1 MDIFDL
7 FQRLGLALAIG
18 LLIGLERGW
27 QEREVA
33 EGGRVAGLRTFA
45 LIGLFGGICGALE
58 PRLGGIAVGLLFMS
72 LAAILAAFRWL
83 EASQNHEYG
92 TTTIVAALLTFLL
105 GLFAVMGD
113 MTTAAAAAVVSAI
126 LLASKRALHEVLK
139 RITWEELRAS
149 LILLAMSFIALPLLP
164 DRTVDPIGA
173 LNPHELWILTILIA
187 AVSFIGY
194 AAIKLIG
201 EEKGV
206 LVGGAIGGF
215 VSSTATTLN
224 YAGLARSFPQQ
235 RLRLSAGAILANLVM
250 AIRAIVLVLIVGSQP
265 ARLIALPLIG
275 FMLGS
280 GLVAAAFVRRTAGQ
294 AESGT
299 PPLTL
304 KNPFEITMALK
315 FGAMLAVIFVVAKW
329 LQGVAGA
336 KGVFVLSAIA
346 GLADIDAM
354 VVTSAHSASGALGV
368 GDAAIVILIAII
380 SNTFS
385 KVVLG
390 AITGGMRMGLQLA
403 LGGLAGLAG
412 MAAGLYVAPF
422 VGLGLTLW

>member
-1 MDIFDL
+1 MDTFDL

-27 QEREVA
+27 QERDVA

-58 PRLGGIAVGLLFMS
+58 PRLGGIAVGLVFAS

-83 EASQNHEYG
+83 EATQDRDYG
-92 TTTIVAALLTFLL
+92 TTTIIAALLTLLL
-105 GLFAVMGD
+105 GLYAVMGD
-113 MTTAAAAAVVSAI
+113 MTAAAAGAVISAI

-173 LNPHELWILTILIA
+173 LNPHEIWILTILIA

-194 AAIKLIG
+194 VAIKLIG

-206 LVGGAIGGF
+206 LAGGAIGGF

-224 YAGLARSFPQQ
+224 YANLARSFPQQ
-235 RLRLSAGAILANLVM
+235 RLTLSAGAILANLVM
-250 AIRAIVLVLIVGSQP
+250 AVRAVVLVLIAGPQP
-265 ARLIALPLIG
+265 AKLIALPLAG

-280 GLVAAAFVRRTAGQ
+280 GLVAAAYVHKTVGKGETGAQ
-294 AESGT
+294 
-299 PPLTL
+299 PLEL

-315 FGAMLAVIFVVAKW
+315 FGALLALIFMVAKW
-329 LQGVAGA
+329 LQGIAGA
-336 KGVFVLSAIA
+336 KGIFVLSAIA

-354 VVTSAHSASGALGV
+354 VVTSAHSASGSLGL
-368 GDAAIVILIAII
+368 GDAAIAILIAIA
-380 SNTFS
+380 SNTVS

-390 AITGGMRMGLQLA
+390 AIAGGMRMGLQLA

-412 MAAGLYVAPF
+412 MAAGLYVAPSF
-422 VGLGLTLW
+422 GLALW